1 MDVKEAGTSLDS
13 LVSSFNTR
21 IADLQQLVIARNMYP
36 ASSISDLS
44 AIDAALKGMELQV
57 QNIKNRLR
65 DETRAIPKAKKLI
78 EAALQQQKK
87 LETISA
93 CVPSCIPERLTHLNQ
108 DANKCFNVQR
118 EEHKQELGFESLK
131 PEEPA
136 GPAPKEKKGR
146 APPPVWYVTGDE
158 LNSVPSYMK
167 QRLTLDKVNAAIGDM
182 ATYAEA
188 NAQLIAAPRKK
199 LAENNLDKA
208 LGSNMLHV
216 QELREIAMTD
226 GVKGKHFFL
235 ETDIKGPS
243 LKLDNTGRALLTVLR
258 HLGRISETRIGHHRV
273 IILLRP

>member
-1 MDVKEAGTSLDS
+1 MDVKEAGASLDA

-21 IADLQQLVIARNMYP
+21 IAELQQFVIARNMYP
-36 ASSISDLS
+36 ASGITDLS
-44 AIDAALKGMELQV
+44 AIDAALNGMEVQV

-87 LETISA
+87 LETLSSS
-93 CVPSCIPERLTHLNQ
+93 VPSFVPQRIINLNQ
-108 DANKCFNVQR
+108 DIGNCVQR
-118 EEHKQELGFESLK
+118 EEHKQIIGLEPLK
-131 PEEPA
+131 VEEPQR
-136 GPAPKEKKGR
+136 KEKKGR
-146 APPPVWYVTGDE
+146 ASPPMWYVSEDE
-158 LNSVPSYMK
+158 LNSVPAYMK

-199 LAENNLDKA
+199 LSENNLDKA
-208 LGSNMLHV
+208 L
-216 QELREIAMTD
+216 ELRDIASSD

-235 ETDIKGPS
+235 EGDIKGPS
-243 LKLDNTGRALLTVLR
+243 LKLDNTGKALLTVLR
-258 HLGRISETRIGHHRV
+258 HLGRISESRIGHHRV

>member
-87 LETISA
+87 LGDYFP

-182 ATYAEA
+182 AAYAEA